1 MNFMGEAKR
10 RRMAADA
17 RKAELALA
25 VGRVGSALR
34 RLATAASGQF
44 GSDCYVHAALGHQ
57 LLADLGIEARIE
69 VGEAAWRVG
78 SGDGDVIAH
87 TPRVQGFAPENMPP
101 DKQALAYHAWLVV
114 DGNIVDFTTYQFE
127 RKARELDAADGGHT
141 TVTWRPEALILPVGL
156 VLSYRQ
162 VAQAPKPGVAFYD
175 AHPDLLQ
182 LMAAQFELQAADL
195 AVARL
200 LLTNPEMNVFG
211 PNDVRDAGE
220 P

>member
-1 MNFMGEAKR
+1 MGEAKR
-10 RRMAADA
+10 RRMAAEA
-17 RKAELALA
+17 GSAELALA
-25 VGRVGSALR
+25 VGKVGSALR

-44 GSDCYVHAALGHQ
+44 GSDCYVHAALGRQ
-57 LLADLGIEARIE
+57 LLADLGFDVSLE

-78 SGDGDVIAH
+78 PGDGDVIAH

-101 DKQALAYHAWLVV
+101 GKQALAYHAWLVV
-114 DGNIVDFTTYQFE
+114 AGNIVDFTTYQFT
-127 RKARELDAADGGHT
+127 RKAQELDAADGGHT
-141 TVTWRPEALILPVGL
+141 TVTWRPEALILPVGH

-162 VAQAPKPGVAFYD
+162 VAQSPKPGVAFYD

-200 LLTNPEMNVFG
+200 LLTNPDMNVFG
-211 PNDVRDAGE
+211 PNDVRDAGA